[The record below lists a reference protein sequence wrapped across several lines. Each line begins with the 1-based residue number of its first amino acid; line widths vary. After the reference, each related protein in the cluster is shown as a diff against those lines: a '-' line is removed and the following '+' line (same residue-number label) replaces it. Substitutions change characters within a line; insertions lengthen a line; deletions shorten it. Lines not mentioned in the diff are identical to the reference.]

1 MSFRLPSV
9 LSRRLSRG
17 LPSLLPVALRAL
29 LVGVLLAGALV
40 LAVQAPAAACTCQ
53 PADAERQTSRADAVF
68 IGTVDGVTRVGQQ
81 LEIAV
86 TATRSYKGT
95 VERSTTVTTARQ
107 TTACGIGEPETGT
120 DYLFIVRGD
129 APPYV
134 ANSCDGTGQVDAD
147 RVAQVEG
154 ILGTGLAVQPPAP
167 PAPTLSRVEDS
178 PPASLA
184 RLAAPGVALVL
195 VGLLGL
201 VVVGR
206 MGRRA

>member
-1 MSFRLPSV
+1 MSSRLPSV
-9 LSRRLSRG
+9 LPR
-17 LPSLLPVALRAL
+17 VLRAL
-29 LVGVLLAGALV
+29 LACVFVAGGLV

-68 IGTVDGVTRVGQQ
+68 LGTVDGVTRIDQQ

-86 TATRSYKGT
+86 TATRAYKGT
-95 VERSTTVTTARQ
+95 VERSTTVTTALQ
-107 TTACGIGEPETGT
+107 TTACGIGEPEVGT

-134 ANSCDGTGQVDAD
+134 ANSCDGTGRVDAD
-147 RVAQVEG
+147 RVTQIEG
-154 ILGTGLAVQPPAP
+154 ILGPGLAVQPPP
-167 PAPTLSRVEDS
+167 PPTATRTVVEDS

-184 RLAAPGVALVL
+184 RMAAPGGALVI

-206 MGRRA
+206 LGRRA

>member
-1 MSFRLPSV
+1 MSSRIPSV
-9 LSRRLSRG
+9 LPG
-17 LPSLLPVALRAL
+17 ALRAL
-29 LVGVLLAGALV
+29 LACVFVVGGLV
-40 LAVQAPAAACTCQ
+40 LAVQSPAAACTCQ

-68 IGTVDGVTRVGQQ
+68 IGTVDGVTQVDQQ

-86 TATRSYKGT
+86 TATRAYKGA

-107 TTACGIGEPETGT
+107 TTACGIGEPETDT

-129 APPYV
+129 AAPYV
-134 ANSCDGTGQVDAD
+134 ANSCDGTGQVTAD

-154 ILGTGLAVQPPAP
+154 ILGTGQAIPPP
-167 PAPTLSRVEDS
+167 PPPTATLTLVEDS

-184 RLAAPGVALVL
+184 RMAAPGVALVL

>member
-1 MSFRLPSV
+1 MPFRLPSV
-9 LSRRLSRG
+9 L
-17 LPSLLPVALRAL
+17 RAL
-29 LVGVLLAGALV
+29 LAGMLVVGGLV

-68 IGTVDGVTRVGQQ
+68 IGTVDGVTQVDQQ
-81 LEIAV
+81 FEIAV

-95 VERSTTVTTARQ
+95 VDRSTTVTTARQ
-107 TTACGIGEPETGT
+107 TTACGIGEPEQGA

-134 ANSCDGTGQVDAD
+134 ANSCDGTGRLDPD

-154 ILGTGLAVQPPAP
+154 ILGTGQAVEPPP
-167 PAPTLSRVEDS
+167 PPTATLTRVEDS

-184 RLAAPGVALVL
+184 RMAAPGGALVII
-195 VGLLGL
+195 GLLGL

-206 MGRRA
+206 LGRRA

>member
-1 MSFRLPSV
+1 MSSALPSV
-9 LSRRLSRG
+9 LSR
-17 LPSLLPVALRAL
+17 VLRAL
-29 LVGVLLAGALV
+29 LACVFVAGGLV

-68 IGTVDGVTRVGQQ
+68 IGTVDGVTRVGEQ

-120 DYLFIVRGD
+120 DYLFIVRGT

-134 ANSCDGTGQVDAD
+134 ANSCDGTGQLNAD
-147 RVAQVEG
+147 RIAQVEG
-154 ILGTGLAVQPPAP
+154 LLGTGAAVQPPP
-167 PAPTLSRVEDS
+167 PPTATRTLVEDS

-184 RLAAPGVALVL
+184 RLAAPGGALVI

-206 MGRRA
+206 LGRRA

>member
-1 MSFRLPSV
+1 VLP
-9 LSRRLSRG
+9 R
-17 LPSLLPVALRAL
+17 ALR
-29 LVGVLLAGALV
+29 VLLACVFVVGGLV

-68 IGTVDGVTRVGQQ
+68 IGTVDGVTEVDQQ

-86 TATRSYKGT
+86 TATRAYKGT

-134 ANSCDGTGQVDAD
+134 ANSCDGTGQVNAD

-154 ILGTGLAVQPPAP
+154 ILGTGQAVPPP
-167 PAPTLSRVEDS
+167 PPPTATRTLVEDS

-184 RLAAPGVALVL
+184 RMAAPGGALVI

-206 MGRRA
+206 LGRRA

>member
-1 MSFRLPSV
+1 MSSALPSV
-9 LSRRLSRG
+9 LPR
-17 LPSLLPVALRAL
+17 VLRAL
-29 LVGVLLAGALV
+29 LACVFVAGGLV
-40 LAVQAPAAACTCQ
+40 LTVQAPSAAACTCQ

-68 IGTVDGVTRVGQQ
+68 IGTVDGVTRVGEQ

-120 DYLFIVRGD
+120 DYLFIVRGT
-129 APPYV
+129 APPYA
-134 ANSCDGTGQVDAD
+134 ANSCDGTGQLNAD
-147 RVAQVEG
+147 RVAQVEDL
-154 ILGTGLAVQPPAP
+154 LGTGVAVQPPP
-167 PAPTLSRVEDS
+167 PPTATRTLVEDS

-184 RLAAPGVALVL
+184 RLAAPGGALIII
-195 VGLLGL
+195 GLLGL

-206 MGRRA
+206 LGRRA